1 MNANHYYIRNG
12 VCWIQLMEQCNG
24 IISLFK
30 SLQSVLADQNPFIRP
45 LIHFLLKLIILN
57 AHNNIATTAVAII
70 DNYISNYSICVW

>member
-1 MNANHYYIRNG
+1 
-12 VCWIQLMEQCNG
+12 MEQCNE

-57 AHNNIATTAVAII
+57 AHNNIATTAVGII